1 MRIPKKSRTFARYFV
16 AIRNKQTTTTHTT
29 MKKTFLSIILIGAS
43 LLGFA
48 QEDKVLMTING
59 EPIMASEFLYIYEK
73 NNQETSLEKKSMQEY
88 LDLFINFKLKV
99 TEAIAQGVDTTQEF
113 KDELKGYR
121 AQATPKY
128 LQDNAAIDS
137 LVLLSYNRMAN
148 IRKASHIAVQCPMDA
163 DSATLAAATEK
174 INELRQRVTVGLP
187 KEVKKGRKKIIVQEV
202 EDFAEVA
209 MTYSEDPTAKQGK
222 GELGWIQ
229 PFRYVYPLEDAV
241 YTTPVGE
248 ITKVFRSPFGL
259 HIAKVEGE
267 RAFEEI
273 HAAHIMKMTPAGDLQ
288 RLAAAKFMMDS
299 IYKLAIQD
307 TVDFAELAQANSE
320 DRGSAIRGGDLGW
333 FGRGAMVQPF
343 EDITFGLK
351 EGEISEP
358 FQTRFGIHISKLYGK
373 RSIQP
378 LDSMRSHLLRQ
389 VQRDQR
395 MQIANESFITK
406 TRAEYNLPAEM
417 SDADVK
423 AYADAHLEEKYPEL
437 RNLVREYHD
446 GILLFDVS
454 LREVWDK
461 ANKDHEGLTAFFK
474 ANKKQYTWDEPRYK
488 GWIIYAKTDVAA
500 KAAKQI
506 VKGASDKTKVDSIL
520 NERVNLDSVTY
531 VKVEYGLWT
540 AGKNAA
546 VDVYGFKS
554 KTATY
559 TASEEYP
566 EVEAVGKV
574 LQRPEEYSDDR
585 GKIVTDY
592 QDYLEK
598 LWIANLREK
607 YPVVINEEVWNEI
620 NTVQ

>member
-1 MRIPKKSRTFARYFV
+1 
-16 AIRNKQTTTTHTT
+16 

-43 LLGFA
+43 LLSFA

-59 EPIMASEFLYIYEK
+59 EPITASEFLYIYEK

-128 LQDNAAIDS
+128 LQDNEAIDS
-137 LVLLSYNRMAN
+137 LILLSYNRMAN

-163 DSATLAAATEK
+163 DSATLAAATAK

-187 KEVKKGRKKIIVQEV
+187 KEVKKGRKKITVQEV

-248 ITKVFRSPFGL
+248 ISQVFRSPFGL

-267 RAFEEI
+267 RAFEEV

-299 IYKLAIQD
+299 IYELAIQD

-406 TRAEYNLPAEM
+406 TRAEYNLPADM

-461 ANKDHEGLTAFFK
+461 ANKDHEGLTTFFK

-506 VKGASDKTKVDSIL
+506 VKGASDKAKVDSIL

-566 EVEAVGKV
+566 VVVAVGKV
-574 LQRPEEYSDDR
+574 LKRPEEYSDDR